1 MFLFAWC
8 VELPSA
14 VSKRKNNNP
23 FLASCLFFEPQQIC
37 PSQVKVIA
45 KWILSGIKHV
55 AEKEQV
61 FLIFHC
67 AARAVSVVITNF
79 QPGPKKKQLALY
91 CNNLLCVCVCVCT
104 RVLHCILL
112 SLLPLP
118 LLWWMVLV
126 KTLLLFL
133 YVTLLSQRK
142 NGPGVHH
149 NNAVMDE
156 CGCSNYMRTNR

>member
-67 AARAVSVVITNF
+67 AARTVSVVITNF

-91 CNNLLCVCVCVCT
+91 CNNLLCVCVCMYACVA
-104 RVLHCILL
+104 LHPPLSAPPPPPLVDGACLDSVIVSLCI
-112 SLLPLP
+112 
-118 LLWWMVLV
+118 V
-126 KTLLLFL
+126 
-133 YVTLLSQRK
+133 LSQRK